1 MLKISIVYCTVW
13 HYTDRAVSLANEL
26 LKNLEPEIESIL
38 LIPSE
43 GGRYEISV
51 NDKLV
56 YSKLQTGR
64 HADPGEVM
72 GLIENLLK
80 KN

>member
-1 MLKISIVYCTVW
+1 VG
-13 HYTDRAVSLANEL
+13 LANEL
-26 LKNLEPEIESIL
+26 LKNIEPEIESIT

-43 GGRYEISV
+43 GGRYEITV
-51 NDKLV
+51 NDALV

-72 GLIENLLK
+72 GLIAELLK
-80 KN
+80 K